1 MKTSITDLAERFAK
15 LPAAPIESGLE
26 LRAGTRR
33 DYRVLAKHHYRAGE
47 PATITRV
54 LVLAEPARAGSR
66 WRRGGDSTPAAVLLE
81 SLPSLA
87 CRLRDQATCDRYA
100 AIRDPVTR
108 ASLLNA
114 EIRCISRVVVDPRW
128 RGLGLAVRLVRAALR
143 TATTPYTEALAAMG
157 RVNPFFERAGMTAYR
172 RPPHAHDARLVAA
185 LDRVGIAVVSLG
197 LLDLTVTRIDKLPLS
212 DRAWLVRE
220 LTRWYARSQ
229 KQRGSR
235 PPVRDMLAA
244 ARRRLL
250 CEPVYYLHRSSLAS
264 S

>member
-1 MKTSITDLAERFAK
+1 MKTSFTDLAERFAK
-15 LPAAPIESGLE
+15 LPAAPIEASLE

-33 DYRVLAKHHYRAGE
+33 DYRALAEHHYRAGE
-47 PATITRV
+47 PVTITRA

-66 WRRGGDSTPAAVLLE
+66 WRRGSDSSPAAVLLE

-185 LDRVGIAVVSLG
+185 LDRVGIAVTSLA
-197 LLDLTVTRIDKLPLS
+197 LLDFTVTRIDKLPQS
-212 DRAWLVRE
+212 DRAWLLRE

-229 KQRGSR
+229 RQRGTMPS
-235 PPVRDMLAA
+235 VRDILTSAL
-244 ARRRLL
+244 RRLL